1 MEIYK
6 DLNSNASKEFASL
19 LNNQSN
25 SKIEEGKIFEATVTK
40 ISQKYCW
47 VYLEGLKSEPAIDI
61 NEIKEIN
68 LLDKIKEGS
77 KLKIVVENLE
87 SKIGEIIVSASKAK

>member
-6 DLNSNASKEFASL
+6 DLNSSEQKEFANL
-19 LNNQSN
+19 LDAQSN
-25 SKIEEGKIFEATVTK
+25 LKIEEGKIFEATVTK

-61 NEIKEIN
+61 NEIKAE
-68 LLDKIKEGS
+68 LACKKEDIADTAVPTS
-77 KLKIVVENLE
+77 LVNIDVLKDEFPDR
-87 SKIGEIIVSASKAK
+87 